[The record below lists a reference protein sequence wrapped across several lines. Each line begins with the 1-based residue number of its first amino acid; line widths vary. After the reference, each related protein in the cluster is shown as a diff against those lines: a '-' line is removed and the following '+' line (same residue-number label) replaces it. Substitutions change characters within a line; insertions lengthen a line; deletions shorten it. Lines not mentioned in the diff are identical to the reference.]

1 MQNYANEDAIRL
13 QFSSGIFHYNLIQ
26 SNRVIGVTCNYSYSS
41 VLAGMQV
48 MWYMLVTLCKCTS
61 QSFNTG
67 GQCKQRLHKN

>member
-41 VLAGMQV
+41 VLADMQV
-48 MWYMLVTLCKCTS
+48 MWYMLVTLCKYAS

-67 GQCKQRLHKN
+67 GQCKQRLYKK